1 MGAARKKSTF
11 RKFGVFG
18 RSSRWGLLRDMA
30 EEVSM
35 LNLGN
40 EKLVKCVKEN
50 VT

>member
-18 RSSRWGLLRDMA
+18 TSSRWGLLREMA
-30 EEVSM
+30 EEISM
-35 LNLGN
+35 LNMGD
-40 EKLVKCVKEN
+40 EKPVKCVKEN